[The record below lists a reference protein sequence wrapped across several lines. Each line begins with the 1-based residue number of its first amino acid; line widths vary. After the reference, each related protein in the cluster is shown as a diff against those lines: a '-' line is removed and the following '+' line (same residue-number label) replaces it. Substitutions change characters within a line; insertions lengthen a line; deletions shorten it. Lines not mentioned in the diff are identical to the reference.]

1 MIYMGMKGRSLMKKI
16 SNTWGAAIISAA
28 TLMTFTGCAFKQPVY
43 TAASTSGDAAAN
55 TSVTAAS
62 TSASSIP
69 ALWIIS
75 LSFFMDSNL
84 LAHAVQAACRL
95 DMRVVVQTH

>member
-1 MIYMGMKGRSLMKKI
+1 MKKI

-55 TSVTAAS
+55 TSVTATS
-62 TSASSIP
+62 TSASEAGTIRSMHTVHF
-69 ALWIIS
+69 L
-75 LSFFMDSNL
+75 
-84 LAHAVQAACRL
+84 HASKTL
-95 DMRVVVQTH
+95 N

>member
-1 MIYMGMKGRSLMKKI
+1 MKKI

-55 TSVTAAS
+55 TSVTAAN
-62 TSASSIP
+62 TSASESGINK
-69 ALWIIS
+69 IY
-75 LSFFMDSNL
+75 
-84 LAHAVQAACRL
+84 
-95 DMRVVVQTH
+95 